1 MSRLK
6 TIVRTESLLLLRNKF
21 LAIPLLINVLCW
33 SYIVIAYE
41 MEAIHFEVRAAVF
54 YNGFMWMLLLNLLIV
69 GLFSVYMAGKDRE
82 SEFEHLVVTYRV
94 TNVEWITGKWVVAQL
109 YGLCITLI
117 TLLIQVGWFFGG
129 KMAFG
134 EVAQNAFYVFI
145 QMEGAFFLLVS
156 LGFLFGS
163 MVRNVFSYLFIPTFL
178 VLTLGL
184 PFDYTGV
191 AADYDNPKL
200 HLLTPFDY
208 MFIQSP
214 FEGIWG
220 IDRVFEPTILHQ
232 GIVFLF
238 GIVVLLVTLLLFHRN
253 RRKYREKRMIPVVIV
268 GLLIPVLVLS
278 GFSYMQY
285 ERAYEQFIITG
296 DRYAKEFEG
305 DTQTELF
312 KWENDYYDE
321 NLDDE
326 PYELSMVTTNLDVKL
341 KDDDQMSVQSNL
353 TIKNNGELPTQ
364 EVYLTLVSGLSV
376 TVCKSE
382 IGITCSRMDDFI
394 VVELDKPIESGEEF
408 NINLDYEGTVLQY
421 RNDAYTELAFIQENR
436 VSLPKEA
443 GWYPLIGKRSLVIG
457 RKHNNRFTQFE
468 LRNAKLVE
476 DFPTAFSVTISN
488 ENSEIPLALTIP
500 EVKAGVYEGTSQY
513 GLSLMGGNLKEMII
527 DDIRV
532 VGHPEVLNGAQDLI
546 GRYKPLWDFT
556 EDWLEVSV
564 TPSVIYLLDT
574 QHYYLMNNTRSHG
587 FLTLN
592 SDYLE
597 EDRDDVIAYEVL
609 KELMGMSSISS
620 RLNSQEDDFDF
631 LFNAMLWTM
640 LKQLGNEMEFKEWYG
655 EYRLMDD
662 RSLSLV
668 NLLHGYEEQGIEA
681 FNEVLN
687 YLFQYVVQ
695 LDDQQEFDMVD
706 ALKLYES
713 STVK

>member
-1 MSRLK
+1 MNMLK
-6 TIVRTESLLLLRNKF
+6 TIVRTESLLLLRNTF

-69 GLFSVYMAGKDRE
+69 GLFSIYMVGKDRE

-117 TLLIQVGWFFGG
+117 TLLVQIGWFFGG

-163 MVRNVFSYLFIPTFL
+163 MVRNMFAYLFIPAFL

-191 AADYDNPKL
+191 AADFDNPKL

-214 FEGIWG
+214 FEGMWG

-238 GIVVLLVTLLLFHRN
+238 GIVVLLVTLLVFHRN
-253 RRKYREKRMIPVVIV
+253 RRKYMEKRMIPVVIV
-268 GLLIPVLVLS
+268 GLLIPVFVLS
-278 GFSYMQY
+278 GIRYMQY
-285 ERAYEQFIITG
+285 ERAYENFITTG
-296 DRYAKEFEG
+296 ERYAKEFEG
-305 DTQTELF
+305 GTQTELY
-312 KWENDYYDE
+312 KWENDYYVE

-326 PYELSMVTTNLDVKL
+326 PYEMSMVTTNLDVKL
-341 KDDDQMSVQSNL
+341 KDDDEVSVKSHL
-353 TIKNNGELPTQ
+353 TIKNNGDLPTRQ
-364 EVYLTLVSGLSV
+364 VYLTLVNGLRL
-376 TVCKSE
+376 TACTSE
-382 IGITCSRMDDFI
+382 IGIICSRMDDFI
-394 VVELDKPIESGEEF
+394 VVELDQSIESGEEF

-421 RNDAYTELAFIQENR
+421 RNDAYTELAFIKENR

-476 DFPTAFSVTISN
+476 DFPTAFSVAISN
-488 ENSEIPLALTIP
+488 ENSEIPLALTIR

-513 GLSLMGGNLKEMII
+513 GLSLIGGNLKEMMVG
-527 DDIRV
+527 DIRV
-532 VGHPEVLNGAQDLI
+532 VGHPEILNGAQDLI
-546 GRYKPLWDFT
+546 GKYKPLWDFT
-556 EDWLEVSV
+556 EDWLDVSV
-564 TPSVIYLLDT
+564 TPSVIYLLDNE
-574 QHYYLMNNTRSHG
+574 HYYLTRNTRSHG
-587 FLTLN
+587 FLTLG

-597 EDRDDVIAYEVL
+597 DDRDDAIAYEVL
-609 KELMGMSSISS
+609 KELMGTSSLSS
-620 RLNSQEDDFDF
+620 RLNIQSDDFNY
-631 LFNAMLWTM
+631 LHNAMLWTI
-640 LKQLGNEMEFKEWYG
+640 LKELGNEMEFKEWYG
-655 EYRLMDD
+655 EYQLMDD
-662 RSLSLV
+662 RSLSIV

-681 FNEVLN
+681 FNEVIK
-687 YLFQYVVQ
+687 YLFQYAIQ
-695 LDDQQEFDMVD
+695 LEDQQGFDITA

-713 STVK
+713 GSVK